1 MFKPTILFII
11 FLRLKKGSCNLGIPV
26 EEHLINTCLSPP
38 ALTMAMMMFS
48 DAMKGNSWLTRL
60 SITCRGQEH
69 SFIETLHLISNISE
83 HFFNFWFH
91 FKLALK

>member
-48 DAMKGNSWLTRL
+48 DAIKGNSWLTLL
-60 SITCRGQEH
+60 SITCREH
-69 SFIETLHLISNISE
+69 SFIETLHHIIKITEL
-83 HFFNFWFH
+83 FFNF
-91 FKLALK
+91 